1 MKAIKLYINNINKI
15 REEFNKFLDKKLK
28 EDFCGNDFEKRI
40 KLLKSDHTTKK
51 LLNDYNENQSGGNL
65 DLSNLNNNNQSY
77 FLYINNGLNNTSL
90 APTCYNSN
98 INSNTSSSFSQVL
111 IEKQFNLA
119 RINFCL
125 KHKLYDVPLTPE
137 LENFNHPVKYQ
148 INNDYFSY
156 VYSNE
161 LTTFCCTVSGC
172 IFKSSMLN
180 NTKISREYKGSKFNQ
195 VLGLYICGK
204 EIKLDENITKKCA
217 PNEFICKD
225 CIKINKE
232 IYNLKDHYLINICGR
247 VAKKNKGIFH
257 CFGHF
262 LVNDKIEE
270 CISSFTC
277 KACSFL
283 NSFNN
288 YYKIE

>member
-15 REEFNKFLDKKLK
+15 REEFNKYLDNKLK

-137 LENFNHPVKYQ
+137 LENFNHPAKYQ
-148 INNDYFSY
+148 INNF
-156 VYSNE
+156 
-161 LTTFCCTVSGC
+161 
-172 IFKSSMLN
+172 
-180 NTKISREYKGSKFNQ
+180 
-195 VLGLYICGK
+195 
-204 EIKLDENITKKCA
+204 
-217 PNEFICKD
+217 
-225 CIKINKE
+225 
-232 IYNLKDHYLINICGR
+232 
-247 VAKKNKGIFH
+247 
-257 CFGHF
+257 
-262 LVNDKIEE
+262 
-270 CISSFTC
+270 
-277 KACSFL
+277 
-283 NSFNN
+283 
-288 YYKIE
+288 